1 MELLTMRGAMWMTP
15 TGEMV
20 DGKKAPEW
28 RSAAIVLD
36 DADVVQVLPNLCP
49 TPCRSPDRCAFR

>member
-1 MELLTMRGAMWMTP
+1 MRGAMWMTP